1 MLKWEGQYMQ
11 NSYKHKFPWILL
23 GHVSLM
29 HFQVETAILYAQQL
43 GHTNFKEY
51 PIEVL
56 SP

>member
-1 MLKWEGQYMQ
+1 MQ
-11 NSYKHKFPWILL
+11 NSYKHKFPWTSL

-43 GHTNFKEY
+43 GHINFKEY
-51 PIEVL
+51 PIEAL